1 MAHRLGGF
9 LLCLRFFFLNRA
21 AVGWAV
27 SCSAFGLFFLTAL
40 PKGGRG
46 SRIAFGFLNRAA
58 VGWAVSCSAFGL
70 LTALPK
76 AGAVLEL
83 PSVFLTALPKAGAV
97 LELPSV
103 F

>member
-1 MAHRLGGF
+1 MRG
-9 LLCLRFFFLNRA
+9 LNRT
-21 AVGWAV
+21 AV
-27 SCSAFGLFFLTAL
+27 
-40 PKGGRG
+40 
-46 SRIAFGFLNRAA
+46 
-58 VGWAVSCSAFGL
+58 L

>member
-1 MAHRLGGF
+1 MDGKL
-9 LLCLRFFFLNRA
+9 
-21 AVGWAV
+21 
-27 SCSAFGLFFLTAL
+27 
-40 PKGGRG
+40 
-46 SRIAFGFLNRAA
+46 LNRAA

-83 PSVFLTALPKAGAV
+83 PSVFFLTALPKAGAV

-103 F
+103 FFFSFVCNYIQTSADDVIISQL